1 MFKISCNIYIALVNC
16 LYKKVQF
23 QLFFINTVEHP
34 NKFLISVEGEFKF
47 MLQLSSVGRS
57 AYPQTPVL
65 FTGKIENRFKQYGI
79 DDLNAVT
86 VKAAPGIT
94 LNAQEKKELVNQAL
108 LTYEHAA
115 KKRMLNEYVLKQNP
129 TASHISGRNF
139 STTIQL
145 QSGVK
150 ATAVN
155 SEFNREDILCGERS
169 AIVSALNQA
178 IQKIPFKL
186 IQNNPTALEKAS
198 EGLQVKRLI
207 MSGAHRQKGENPV
220 SDAQDNLSSPAP
232 CSDCLSWLSTDEYF
246 SPDTQVVTLEKTL
259 SPAVSQTPGQKP
271 AFTLNIQTVQQLL
284 PNWGVKAVS
293 KSSQGI
299 DALPVVISE
308 SAKGL
313 LSQHPW
319 FVGKQMTQAGL
330 ETMAKSLLQKAKT
343 SYDTNP
349 LTEVSKKNAAVAT
362 QFQNLEAP
370 IAASRFDITARWY
383 LEPGKT
389 TLEKGFRKMQVN
401 GLTTD
406 PNQGAVA
413 IAYAFYG
420 DTALPTVNTLGH
432 LSQLERGNGADQ
444 TLIINIENDKIQVK
458 TIRDWMPQVY
468 MSARIPR
475 EGGKTPS

>member
-1 MFKISCNIYIALVNC
+1 
-16 LYKKVQF
+16 
-23 QLFFINTVEHP
+23 
-34 NKFLISVEGEFKF
+34 
-47 MLQLSSVGRS
+47 MLPVSSMPVLSIGRN
-57 AYPQTPVL
+57 ATPQVPVL
-65 FTGKIENRFKQYGI
+65 FNGKIENRFKQYGI
-79 DDLNAVT
+79 DDLSAVS

-94 LNAQEKKELVNQAL
+94 INAQEKKELVNQAL

-115 KKRMLNEYVLKQNP
+115 KKRILNEHVLKQNP
-129 TASHISGRNF
+129 NAGHISGRNF

-178 IQKIPFKL
+178 IQKIPFRIIKD
-186 IQNNPTALEKAS
+186 NPKALEKAA

-220 SDAQDNLSSPAP
+220 SEAQDNLSSPAP

-246 SPDTQVVTLEKTL
+246 SPNTQVVTLEKTL
-259 SPAVSQTPGQKP
+259 NPPAGQKP

-293 KSSQGI
+293 KSNQGI
-299 DALPVVISE
+299 DALPVVISD

-313 LSQHPW
+313 LGKHPW
-319 FVGKQMTQAGL
+319 FVGKQMNPAGL
-330 ETMAKSLLQKAKT
+330 ETMAKTLLQKAKA
-343 SYDTNP
+343 SYDANP

-362 QFQNLEAP
+362 QFQNLETP

-420 DTALPTVNTLGH
+420 DTALPTVSTLGH

-444 TLIINIENDKIQVK
+444 TLIINIENEKIQVK

-475 EGGKTPS
+475 EGGKTNS